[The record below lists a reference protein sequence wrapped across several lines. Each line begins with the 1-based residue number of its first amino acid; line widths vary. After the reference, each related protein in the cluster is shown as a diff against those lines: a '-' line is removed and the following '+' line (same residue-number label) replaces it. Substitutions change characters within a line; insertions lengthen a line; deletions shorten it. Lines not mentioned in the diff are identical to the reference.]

1 MVQTVKSIRLPPG
14 EQGMFLKRPHV
25 LSRIFF
31 KITAILPH
39 TVSYMS
45 KISFGDPLFLEYY
58 TLLGTN
64 TYIEAEGDGIF
75 QGNIFVSN
83 QSTVNILYST
93 TEILI

>member
-14 EQGMFLKRPHV
+14 QQGIFLERPHV

-31 KITAILPH
+31 KIVAILPH

-45 KISFGDPLFLEYY
+45 KISFDDPLFLEYY

-64 TYIEAEGDGIF
+64 TYLEAEGEGIF

-93 TEILI
+93 IEILV

>member
-14 EQGMFLKRPHV
+14 QQGIFLERPHV

-31 KITAILPH
+31 KIVAILPH

-93 TEILI
+93 IEILV

>member
-14 EQGMFLKRPHV
+14 QQGIFLERPHV

-31 KITAILPH
+31 KITAILPQ
-39 TVSYMS
+39 TVSYLS
-45 KISFGDPLFLEYY
+45 KISFDDPLFLEYY

-93 TEILI
+93 IEILV

>member
-14 EQGMFLKRPHV
+14 QQGIFLERPHV

-31 KITAILPH
+31 KIVAILPH

-45 KISFGDPLFLEYY
+45 KISFDDPLFSDYY

-64 TYIEAEGDGIF
+64 TYLEAEGDGIF

-83 QSTVNILYST
+83 QSTVNILYAI
-93 TEILI
+93 TEILV